1 MNTDSGVHEHLHHSD
16 RGVQHVCGEYV
27 ARLTQAGIQPSTSRP
42 GCPWD
47 NVMAESFMRTLKRE
61 EVDGTASRAA
71 AKTRRLI
78 GRFIKVV
85 CAARP
90 FLEFFAATIRNTR
103 QAYLTAVGR
112 FFAWCGRNQL
122 GQIADIEPLRVV
134 AYIEALGEDFA
145 KPTIK
150 QHLAAV
156 RMLFEWLVT
165 GGILATDPPMP
176 SAARSTWSCGRSDA
190 AELSCLG

>member
-1 MNTDSGVHEHLHHSD
+1 
-16 RGVQHVCGEYV
+16 
-27 ARLTQAGIQPSTSRP
+27 
-42 GCPWD
+42 
-47 NVMAESFMRTLKRE
+47 MAESFMRTLKHE

-145 KPTIK
+145 KPTIVV
-150 QHLAAV
+150 AAICGSFLLPALCGQATQPRHSPCPAV
-156 RMLFEWLVT
+156 SGGENPRVDGGERRLMAWPPGRRPVLRRCGNAVGDDQLVFER
-165 GGILATDPPMP
+165 G
-176 SAARSTWSCGRSDA
+176 
-190 AELSCLG
+190 